1 MAHDDETSEIF
12 PDKDV
17 VFSCNGCGK
26 SLVINALGAGLAIA
40 CPECGKEQQVPLPT
54 DAEGVGP
61 EAKSQ
66 SAKMTDDEMGTESE
80 LTEISEVLANAR
92 ERVNALT
99 LENDALQFRCRF
111 LEKRQALAFQNL
123 QAFQREMIAIR
134 KASDRVEAILK
145 SMEDPSA
152 HDTQPIA

>member
-1 MAHDDETSEIF
+1 MAQDDEINELF
-12 PDKDV
+12 PAKDI
-17 VFSCNGCGK
+17 VFDCRDCGK
-26 SLVINALGAGLAIA
+26 SLVINALGAGLTIT
-40 CPECGKEQQVPLPT
+40 CPECGAEQQVPLP
-54 DAEGVGP
+54 DGAEAVGP
-61 EAKSQ
+61 AAEPRA
-66 SAKMTDDEMGTESE
+66 AAAVADEQGAESE

-123 QAFQREMIAIR
+123 QAFQREMTTIR
-134 KASDRVEAILK
+134 KAFDRVEAILK

-152 HDTQPIA
+152 HDTQPMA

>member
-1 MAHDDETSEIF
+1 MAQNDEISESF
-12 PDKDV
+12 PAKDI
-17 VFSCNGCGK
+17 VFDCRGCGK
-26 SLVINALGAGLAIA
+26 SLVINALGAGLTIT
-40 CPECGKEQQVPLPT
+40 CPECGAEQQVPLP
-54 DAEGVGP
+54 DDEEAVGP
-61 EAKSQ
+61 AAKHQ
-66 SAKMTDDEMGTESE
+66 SPALAAEDPGAESE

-99 LENDALQFRCRF
+99 SENDALQFRCRF

-123 QAFQREMIAIR
+123 QAFQREVTAIR
-134 KASDRVEAILK
+134 KAFDRIEATLK